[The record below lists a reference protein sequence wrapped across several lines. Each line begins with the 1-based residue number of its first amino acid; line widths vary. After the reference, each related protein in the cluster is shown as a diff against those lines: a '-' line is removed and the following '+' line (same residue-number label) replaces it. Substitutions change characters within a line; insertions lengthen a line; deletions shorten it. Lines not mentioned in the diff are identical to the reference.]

1 MAELKEPV
9 TVTGCVSFSPALM
22 VIHLGG
28 TGKKAWLLSGLR
40 NVKFERVCCC
50 EIEVEVLYVWSL
62 T

>member
-1 MAELKEPV
+1 VAELKEPV

-22 VIHLGG
+22 VIHPGG
-28 TGKKAWLLSGLR
+28 TGNRAWLLSGLR
-40 NVKFERVCCC
+40 NVEFVRVCCC